1 MAKLKGEI
9 LTFEK
14 ARMKYKWGV
23 LLGLIGVLGCSAE
36 RNTALSRTWHTFVS
50 YFNGYYHAN
59 QRFKLAQR
67 EIELQTPEPNEGWVS
82 VFPLVDPN
90 YARSQ
95 YNRLEEATKKCE
107 VIIFRHKNGKYI
119 DDSRT
124 MIGKAWLLRSNLS
137 NAEMNFNYVLNA
149 FPETPLRPWIYW
161 WQAYAAL
168 HDENPYRAETQLL
181 EALKLPESQ
190 LKSARP
196 YIEVLLAQIWASKE
210 EQRGQAIKFLERS
223 AKKLDTRL
231 RRARAYYLLGQLY
244 EAQNNLSQAYRAYR
258 KAARLN
264 PTNALSF
271 KAHFQLSMLGKG
283 SEADLIR
290 KLERM
295 AKTARYEDYR
305 DQIYYRIAQLYRK
318 QGQYKAA
325 LEAYKK
331 AGSSGNSSARA
342 LAHYEAGNL
351 YFMQFH
357 DLAAAQRHY
366 DTAATLIPA
375 NHSQAAEIKMLQAR
389 FKEYALLRDKVH
401 RSDSLLRLGDL
412 PLEERERIIE
422 AYIHSEI
429 SRRAAEKARQQT
441 QMLSPTMPPSPFLS
455 TTSSGRGGGFY
466 FDNPIQV
473 ANGKEEFKRLWGE
486 RVDEDHWRRSQKTST
501 ATLQRKENETQ
512 QQSAD
517 SLQIEWPDDP
527 AQLTPSRLQALKK
540 QLLATVPE
548 TPSQRKALEDTLITS
563 ALSLAQLY
571 VEAFGKKDSALAI
584 YRWLLQRVPHRSDA
598 CAPAL
603 YGLYALSSGSPQAQ
617 TYKAE
622 LLQKYPDSEYARLLS
637 GKAFFQDAPVSDIHQ
652 AILESYQKGEYTSV
666 IAFAEVT
673 KRRWEG
679 TSSEPAILYLIAAA
693 HVHLGENPAARLLL
707 DTLVRKHSG
716 STCAALAQK
725 LLSFLEHGLPASPPP
740 STDSQ
745 VSASASPS
753 FSDFQLQP
761 SPGEPILVLLLVE
774 RSRISSEELKVKLS
788 RTNERYFGEQ
798 RLSMVVFL
806 YNDTHHLAYIAQ
818 FPDYKAA
825 EAYIQTIQ
833 GESWLQQLNLRVP
846 QDIFPISQSNFR
858 IAFTQRK
865 MQEYAYFYAQQRQYL
880 R

>member
-1 MAKLKGEI
+1 M
-9 LTFEK
+9 
-14 ARMKYKWGV
+14 RCKWGV
-23 LLGLIGVLGCSAE
+23 LIGMLGLMGCSAE
-36 RNTALSRTWHTFVS
+36 RNTAVSRTWHTFVS

-67 EIELQTPEPNEGWVS
+67 EIELQTPEPAEGWS
-82 VFPLVDPN
+82 QVFPIIDPT

-124 MIGKAWLLRSNLS
+124 LIGQAWLLRSNLS

-190 LKSARP
+190 LKSSRP
-196 YIEVLLAQIWASKE
+196 YIEVLLAQIWANKE
-210 EQRGQAIKFLERS
+210 EQRGQAIKFLARS

-244 EAQNNLSQAYRAYR
+244 EAQNNLTESYRAFR

-271 KAHFQLSMLGKG
+271 KAQFQLSMLGKG
-283 SEADLIR
+283 SDADLIR

-295 AKTARYEDYR
+295 AKSTRYEDYR
-305 DQIYYRIAQLYRK
+305 DPIYYRIAQLHLK
-318 QGQYKAA
+318 QGNPKAA

-331 AGSSGNSSARA
+331 AGSSGNSPVRA

-351 YFMQFH
+351 YFLQFQ

-375 NHSQAAEIKMLQAR
+375 KHPQAAEIKTLQAR
-389 FKEYALLRDKVH
+389 FKEYALLRDRVH
-401 RSDSLLRLGDL
+401 RSDSLLRLADL
-412 PLEERERIIE
+412 PSDQRERIIE

-429 SRRAAEKARQQT
+429 SRRAAEKVRQQT
-441 QMLSPTMPPSPFLS
+441 VASTMLTPSLLP
-455 TTSSGRGGGFY
+455 TSSPGRSSGFY

-473 ANGKEEFKRLWGE
+473 ANGKEEFRRLWGE
-486 RVDEDHWRRSQKTST
+486 RADEDHWRRSQKTSVT
-501 ATLQRKENETQ
+501 AAQRRENDPQ
-512 QQSAD
+512 KSHSD

-527 AQLTPSRLQALKK
+527 AQLTPNRLQSLKK
-540 QLLATVPE
+540 RLLSTIPE
-548 TPSQRKALEDTLITS
+548 TPAQRKSIEDTLIAS
-563 ALSLAQLY
+563 ALGLAQLY
-571 VEAFGKKDSALAI
+571 VEAFGKKDSAIAI

-598 CAPAL
+598 GAPAL
-603 YGLYALSSGSPQAQ
+603 YGLYALSAGTPQAQ
-617 TYKAE
+617 AYKTE

-637 GKAFFQDAPVSDIHQ
+637 GKAFLQDAPVSDIHQ
-652 AILESYQKGEYTSV
+652 ALLESYRKEEFTSV
-666 IAFAEVT
+666 IAFGEVT
-673 KRRWEG
+673 RRRWEG
-679 TSSEPAILYLIAAA
+679 TQSEPAILYLIAAA
-693 HVHLGENPAARLLL
+693 HAHLGENTAARTLL
-707 DTLVRKHSG
+707 DTLLRKHS
-716 STCAALAQK
+716 SSSCATLAQK
-725 LLSFLEHGLPASPPP
+725 LLSYLENGLPAQTPPTP
-740 STDSQ
+740 ESQ
-745 VSASASPS
+745 ASPS
-753 FSDFQLQP
+753 PASSFGDFQIQP

-774 RSRISSEELKVKLS
+774 RSRIPSEELKTKLS

-806 YNDTHHLAYIAQ
+806 Y
-818 FPDYKAA
+818 
-825 EAYIQTIQ
+825 
-833 GESWLQQLNLRVP
+833 
-846 QDIFPISQSNFR
+846 
-858 IAFTQRK
+858 
-865 MQEYAYFYAQQRQYL
+865 
-880 R
+880 

>member
-1 MAKLKGEI
+1 MR
-9 LTFEK
+9 
-14 ARMKYKWGV
+14 ARWGV
-23 LLGLIGVLGCSAE
+23 FLGLMGVIGCSAE
-36 RNTALSRTWHTFVS
+36 RNTAISRTWHTFVS

-67 EIELQTPEPNEGWVS
+67 EIELQTPEPTEGWTP

-107 VIIFRHKNGKYI
+107 VIIFRHKNGRYI

-124 MIGKAWLLRSNLS
+124 LIGQAWLLRSNLS

-190 LKSARP
+190 LKRVRP
-196 YIEVLLAQIWASKE
+196 YIEVLLAQVWAGKE
-210 EQRGQAIKFLERS
+210 EQRGQAIKFLARS

-244 EAQNNLSQAYRAYR
+244 EAQNDLSQAYRAFR

-271 KAHFQLSMLGKG
+271 KAHFQLSMLGRG

-295 AKTARYEDYR
+295 AKSTRYEDYR
-305 DQIYYRIAQLYRK
+305 DQIYYRIAQLYHK

-351 YFMQFH
+351 YFLQFQ

-366 DTAATLIPA
+366 DTAATLISAKHP
-375 NHSQAAEIKMLQAR
+375 QAAEIKTLQAR

-401 RSDSLLRLGDL
+401 RSDSMLKLADL
-412 PLEERERIIE
+412 PPEQRERIVE

-429 SRRAAEKARQQT
+429 SRRAAEKARQQS
-441 QMLSPTMPPSPFLS
+441 LSSASPTPASSLLSMGSP
-455 TTSSGRGGGFY
+455 GRGSGFY

-473 ANGKEEFKRLWGE
+473 ANGKEEFRRLWGE
-486 RVDEDHWRRSQKTST
+486 RADEDHWRRSQKSSMTT
-501 ATLQRKENETQ
+501 AQGRENDTQ
-512 QQSAD
+512 SQAPD
-517 SLQIEWPDDP
+517 SLRIDWPDDP

-540 QLLATVPE
+540 RLLATIPE
-548 TPSQRKALEDTLITS
+548 TPSQRKAVEDTLVAS

-571 VEAFGKKDSALAI
+571 VEAFGKKDSAIAI

-603 YGLYALSSGSPQAQ
+603 YGLYALSHGTPQAQ
-617 TYKAE
+617 AYKTE
-622 LLQKYPDSEYARLLS
+622 LLQKYPDSDYARLLS
-637 GKAFFQDAPVSDIHQ
+637 GKAFLQEAPVSDIHQ
-652 AILESYQKGEYTSV
+652 AILESYRKGEYTSV
-666 IAFAEVT
+666 IAFGEVT
-673 KRRWEG
+673 RKRWEG
-679 TSSEPAILYLIAAA
+679 TTSEPAILYLIAAA
-693 HVHLGENPAARLLL
+693 YVHVGETTLARSFL
-707 DTLVRKHSG
+707 DTLLRKHSG
-716 STCAALAQK
+716 SSCAALAQK
-725 LLSFLEHGLPASPPP
+725 LISYLESGLPTSTLPTAESQTPPP
-740 STDSQ
+740 SIS
-745 VSASASPS
+745 SL
-753 FSDFQLQP
+753 SDFQLQP
-761 SPGEPILVLLLVE
+761 SPGEPILVLLLVD
-774 RSRISSEELKVKLS
+774 RNRISADDLKVKLS

-818 FPDYKAA
+818 FPDYRTA

-833 GESWLQQLNLRVP
+833 GESWVQQLELRTP
-846 QDIFPISQSNFR
+846 QEIFPISQSNFR
-858 IAFTQRK
+858 IAFTQKK

>member
-1 MAKLKGEI
+1 M
-9 LTFEK
+9 
-14 ARMKYKWGV
+14 V
-23 LLGLIGVLGCSAE
+23 GLVGCSAE

-50 YFNGYYHAN
+50 YFNGYYHAD

-67 EIELQTPEPNEGWVS
+67 EIELQTPEPTEGWIS
-82 VFPLVDPN
+82 VFPLVDPS
-90 YARSQ
+90 YARGQ

-124 MIGKAWLLRSNLS
+124 LIGKAWLLRSNLS

-190 LKSARP
+190 LKPARP
-196 YIEVLLAQIWASKE
+196 YVEVLLAQVWAGKE

-244 EAQNNLSQAYRAYR
+244 EAQNNLTEAYRAYR

-271 KAHFQLSMLGKG
+271 KAQFQLSMLGKG

-295 AKTARYEDYR
+295 AKSTRYEDYR

-331 AGSSGNSSARA
+331 AGSSGNSPARA

-351 YFMQFH
+351 YFMQFQ
-357 DLAAAQRHY
+357 DLVAAQRHY

-375 NHSQAAEIKMLQAR
+375 NHPQAAEIKTLQAR
-389 FKEYALLRDKVH
+389 FKEYALLREKVH
-401 RSDSLLRLGDL
+401 RSDSLLRLADL
-412 PLEERERIIE
+412 PLEQRGRIIE

-441 QMLSPTMPPSPFLS
+441 QSLSSTMPTSSLLS
-455 TTSSGRGGGFY
+455 TSTSGRSGGFY

-473 ANGKEEFKRLWGE
+473 ANGKEEFRRIWGE
-486 RVDEDHWRRSQKTST
+486 RADEDHWRRSQKTSILT
-501 ATLQRKENETQ
+501 AQKKENDPQ
-512 QQSAD
+512 HQAAD
-517 SLQIEWPDDP
+517 SLRIDWPEDP

-540 QLLATVPE
+540 RLLATIPE
-548 TPSQRKALEDTLITS
+548 TPSQRKALEDTLIAS

-571 VEAFGKKDSALAI
+571 VEAFSKKDSAIAI
-584 YRWLLQRVPHRSDA
+584 YQWLLQRVPHRSDA

-603 YGLYALSSGSPQAQ
+603 YGLYALSGGSPQAQ

-637 GKAFFQDAPVSDIHQ
+637 GKAFLQEAPVSDIHQ
-652 AILESYQKGEYTSV
+652 AILESYRKEEYTSV
-666 IAFAEVT
+666 IAFGEVT
-673 KRRWEG
+673 RKRWEG
-679 TSSEPAILYLIAAA
+679 TQSEPAILYLMAAA
-693 HVHLGENPAARLLL
+693 HAHLGENAAARSLL
-707 DTLVRKHSG
+707 DTLLRKHNG
-716 STCAALAQK
+716 SSCAALAQK
-725 LLSFLEHGLPASPPP
+725 LLSYLENGLPAQAPPVAEAP
-740 STDSQ
+740 ASTTSE
-745 VSASASPS
+745 SS

-761 SPGEPILVLLLVE
+761 SPGEPILVLLLIE
-774 RSRISSEELKVKLS
+774 RNRISSEDLKIKLS
-788 RTNERYFGEQ
+788 RTNEHYFGEQ
-798 RLSMVVFL
+798 RLSLVVFL

-833 GESWLQQLNLRVP
+833 GESWFQQLALRTP

-858 IAFTQRK
+858 IAFTQKK